1 MRNIEIRPN
10 LRTAGGEFSDIMVGG
25 RFAGTLTLVYREGD
39 RVTGSVQLDKE
50 SLKPAYKQR
59 VESYLKDYVQSLIDA
74 VGAETCDVVMT
85 FSRFDDIVTTAEED
99 YEAKTEEFKAEEFT
113 SRDRKDYQERRQ
125 LSDKNEVSTEDWES
139 AEYELVMVNKKR
151 NRIDYQV
158 YDNKGKW
165 IAEALLRTEHAHIS
179 GDVRWVIEPDDDE
192 VENITELLVSDFD
205 EDIVDTF
212 IINHKFNGEL
222 LETVELTHD
231 DLLDTPVEVIR
242 DSAEEEDFNV
252 ILARDDG
259 EVLTYEIYQ
268 HTAGKLPIGTATVN
282 IRHRR
287 LTGFI
292 DFRDQPNVNDAGA
305 ITSALM
311 KELDK
316 ERDYDGLNLSLMFKN
331 ELVDELIIDNEP
343 VH

>member
-10 LRTAGGEFSDIMVGG
+10 LRTAGGEFSDIMMGG
-25 RFAGTLTLVYREGD
+25 KFAGSLTLVYREGD
-39 RVTGSVQLDKE
+39 RVAGSVQLEKG
-50 SLKPAYKQR
+50 SLKPANKQR
-59 VESYLKDYVQSLIDA
+59 VESYLKDYIQSFIHAVQ
-74 VGAETCDVVMT
+74 AETCDVVVT
-85 FSRFDDIVTTAEED
+85 FSRYDNIVTTAEED
-99 YEAKTEEFKAEEFT
+99 YE
-113 SRDRKDYQERRQ
+113 S
-125 LSDKNEVSTEDWES
+125 KNEVLTEDRES
-139 AEYELVMVNKKR
+139 AEYKLVMVNEKR

-165 IAEALLRTEHAHIS
+165 IAEAVFRTDHAHIS
-179 GDVRWVIEPDDDE
+179 GDVRWVFEPDDEE
-192 VENITELLVSDFD
+192 VENMTELLVSDFD
-205 EDIVDTF
+205 EEIVDTF
-212 IINHKFNGEL
+212 IINHKFDGEL
-222 LETVELTHD
+222 IETVELTHD
-231 DLLDTPVEVIR
+231 DLLDTPVEVIG
-242 DSAEEEDFNV
+242 DTAEEEDFNV

-268 HTAGKLPIGTATVN
+268 QNAGKLPIGTATVN
-282 IRHRR
+282 IKHRR

-292 DFRDQPNVNDAGA
+292 DFRDHPDVNDAGA

-331 ELVDELIIDNEP
+331 ELIDELFIDNEP